1 MPMRYVAACLVVL
14 AGCGTTARES
24 YLPDGTRGFHV
35 SCDGLWGAS
44 GDCYAKAGDVCGA
57 KGYVLMNSGG
67 MASTRDF
74 FFKCKD

>member
-1 MPMRYVAACLVVL
+1 
-14 AGCGTTARES
+14 
-24 YLPDGTRGFHV
+24 V

-57 KGYVLMNSGG
+57 KGYVLVNSGG